1 MFMMSSTEGAG
12 DARLGFTVAE
22 GRLTGII
29 VDLAVLTSCKAVLES
44 LRAQQHFPKSR
55 AGHMTSRREA
65 I

>member
-1 MFMMSSTEGAG
+1 M
-12 DARLGFTVAE
+12 RLGFTVAK

-44 LRAQQHFPKSR
+44 LCAQQHFPKSR